1 METLVFQ
8 PIRDKDGRR
17 AWTVDIG
24 WKTRVVGNGGSPLY
38 RFPRVRGGRR
48 RYRSE
53 RNVLV
58 SSGCRKVN
66 ERRKTT
72 GTLSKTNNPAPWPA
86 FNEVLKSFPEMEAV
100 KVDAGRAETTSTG
113 RVLPRDGS
121 FRWKSPAD
129 FSIGARK
136 RIGRWLAGVILKP
149 SGLNFRRADEIVCL
163 NAVSSIVPLA
173 AQLGKL

>member
-86 FNEVLKSFPEMEAV
+86 FNEVLKSFPEMGAV

-121 FRWKSPAD
+121 LGGKAQLTF
-129 FSIGARK
+129 
-136 RIGRWLAGVILKP
+136 P
-149 SGLNFRRADEIVCL
+149 SVPGKELGGGWP
-163 NAVSSIVPLA
+163 VSSLNRVDSTLDAPTKSSVGTRCRPLSH
-173 AQLGKL
+173 